1 MTHQSNFTVS
11 GDNPE
16 VTTDHTEDLPDEKLA
31 LLLKA
36 FHKMTRLQR
45 KAVKVYYL
53 ENWHQKTKLDVSKA
67 LGISVDS
74 LNDRLDLA
82 FKKIK
87 DEFENFKFKKNK
99 KEQSSPENR
108 KSRAEA
114 RIPLPIKQ
122 TLANG
127 TVMRLVPTKA
137 NPRPLGAARDRSGI
151 NKEFIRAKIREQHFA
166 KYGKV

>member
-1 MTHQSNFTVS
+1 MVQ
-11 GDNPE
+11 DL
-16 VTTDHTEDLPDEKLA
+16 TTDQNEDLPDEKLT

-36 FHKMTRLQR
+36 FQKMTRLQR
-45 KAVKVYYL
+45 KAVKAYYL
-53 ENWHQKTKLDVSKA
+53 ENWHQKTKPDISKA

-87 DEFENFKFKKNK
+87 DEFQNFRFKKNK
-99 KEQSSPENR
+99 KEQSSLEIR

-114 RIPLPIKQ
+114 SIPLPIKQ
-122 TLANG
+122 TLADG
-127 TVMRLVPTKA
+127 TVMLLVPSKA
-137 NPRPLGAARDRSGI
+137 NSRPFGAPRDRTDV
-151 NKEFIRAKIREQHFA
+151 NKESIKAKIRELQLA